1 MGKLSYKHNLKVNK
15 QKYFQIYRLKSP
27 ISNLFLL
34 FLRLMLTL
42 TTHTLEKL
50 EILLRTAGY
59 RVRYEKGN
67 FKTGAC
73 MLLNSQVVVV
83 NKFSNLE
90 SKIYAITELIRE
102 LELDYNLLDEKQ
114 VTFLQL
120 IKQTKLQL

>member
-1 MGKLSYKHNLKVNK
+1 
-15 QKYFQIYRLKSP
+15 
-27 ISNLFLL
+27 
-34 FLRLMLTL
+34 MLTL

-73 MLLNSQVVVV
+73 MLLSSQVIVV

-90 SKIYAITELIRE
+90 SKIYAIAELIRG

-114 VTFLQL
+114 VVFLQQ

>member
-1 MGKLSYKHNLKVNK
+1 
-15 QKYFQIYRLKSP
+15 
-27 ISNLFLL
+27 
-34 FLRLMLTL
+34 MLTL

-73 MLLNSQVVVV
+73 LLLSNRIIVV

-90 SKIYAITELIRE
+90 SKIQAIVELVRE
-102 LELDYNLLDEKQ
+102 LELDYYLLDDKQ
-114 VTFLQL
+114 ITFLQQ
-120 IKQTKLQL
+120 IKQTKLEL

>member
-1 MGKLSYKHNLKVNK
+1 
-15 QKYFQIYRLKSP
+15 
-27 ISNLFLL
+27 
-34 FLRLMLTL
+34 MLTL

-73 MLLNSQVVVV
+73 MLLDSRIVVV

-90 SKIYAITELIRE
+90 SKIHAITELIRE
-102 LELDYNLLDEKQ
+102 LELDYDLLDEKQ
-114 VTFLQL
+114 VTFLQQ